1 MLIEFISK
9 PLLKDKDG
17 VVALVKCDGYLAIKY
32 AHTFLESI
40 KLKVHLGYINKF
52 WWTDRAFVMEA
63 QEFLPK
69 EYFNS
74 VLEKINT
81 IESIKKNLTI

>member
-1 MLIEFISK
+1 M
-9 PLLKDKDG
+9 PTLL
-17 VVALVKCDGYLAIKY
+17 
-32 AHTFLESI
+32 LESI

-74 VLEKINT
+74 VIEKINT